1 MNIKLTHR
9 ELLLP
14 HENSAVNAGFRDY
27 NSEQGQQGTRTP
39 IALAAYDEAGRF
51 VGALD
56 GYLFFDYL
64 TVSRLWVA
72 AEARHHGIGAS
83 LMEAAETRARQ
94 AGCIGSTLSTY
105 DFQARTFYERLGYTV
120 FGTLPNNPR
129 GHERFF
135 MAKVLSD

>member
-1 MNIKLTHR
+1 MQLKLTRR
-9 ELLLP
+9 EHLLP
-14 HENSAVNAGFRDY
+14 HENSAVNAGFSDY
-27 NSEQGQQGTRTP
+27 NAEQGQPGTRTP
-39 IALAAYDEAGRF
+39 VALAAYDETNRF
-51 VGALD
+51 VGGLD

-72 AEARHHGIGAS
+72 ASARRQGLGT
-83 LMEAAETRARQ
+83 LFMDAAEKLARQ
-94 AGCIGSTLSTY
+94 AGCVGSTLSTY